1 MSFKIL
7 FMRSKAASSKNR
19 SSAKM
24 WFNSSSD
31 TRPVFGKYCNRC
43 KRWHKDFKSKPRRYR
58 GASTR
63 RFTILIKN
71 AWLPRT
77 DQSTGSHAPYKR
89 VPPIEFY
96 YIGLTAWNQSKLN
109 EIRSYKKHYSAYI
122 RKSLGKMQLS
132 DIRAEHI
139 QKLLNNMSSAGYAED
154 TITLTYCTLSGVFK
168 QVFKSELIPKNPFVL
183 VTKPKG
189 KGGIYNRTTTPL
201 YAVCG
206 KILFV

>member
-1 MSFKIL
+1 
-7 FMRSKAASSKNR
+7 
-19 SSAKM
+19 
-24 WFNSSSD
+24 
-31 TRPVFGKYCNRC
+31 
-43 KRWHKDFKSKPRRYR
+43 
-58 GASTR
+58 
-63 RFTILIKN
+63 
-71 AWLPRT
+71 
-77 DQSTGSHAPYKR
+77 
-89 VPPIEFY
+89 
-96 YIGLTAWNQSKLN
+96 
-109 EIRSYKKHYSAYI
+109 
-122 RKSLGKMQLS
+122 MQLS

-168 QVFKSELIPKNPFVL
+168 QAFKSELIPKNPFVL